1 MVLASI
7 VQFLAD
13 IAVTQS
19 ASVADVAAQTAP
31 AVEELSLWNM
41 ALKGGWIMIFLALF
55 SIAAV
60 YIIVERAFAITKA
73 AKEDM
78 NFMNEVKNFVAQGK
92 IEEAHIRCQS
102 TDSPVARMIDKG
114 ISRIGKPLADV
125 REAIEN
131 VGKLEVANL
140 EKGLPMLATI
150 SSVGPMIGFLGTVL
164 GMITAFYDMANA
176 GGNFS
181 IAMLSNGI
189 YTAMV
194 TTVAGLIVGVIAMLG
209 YNILVAEIGKVVNK
223 LELRTTEF
231 MDLLNEP
238 IA

>member
-1 MVLASI
+1 MLASI
-7 VQFLAD
+7 CTILAD
-13 IAVTQS
+13 VTVGS
-19 ASVADVAAQTAP
+19 TPAVADAVAEDLT
-31 AVEELSLWNM
+31 LWNM
-41 ALKGGWIMIFLALF
+41 ALKGGWIMIFLLLF

-60 YIIVERAFAITKA
+60 YIIIERALAIRKA
-73 AKEDM
+73 AKEDSS
-78 NFMNEVKNFVAQGK
+78 FMNEVKNFVKQGK

-102 TDSPVARMIDKG
+102 TDSPIARMIDKG
-114 ISRIGKPLADV
+114 LSRLNKDMRDT

-150 SSVGPMIGFLGTVL
+150 SSVGPMVGFLGTVL

-209 YNILVAEIGKVVNK
+209 YNILTAEIGKVVNMM
-223 LELRTTEF
+223 ELRTTEF

-238 IA
+238 A

>member
-1 MVLASI
+1 MLASI
-7 VQFLAD
+7 CTILAD
-13 IAVTQS
+13 VTVGNTP
-19 ASVADVAAQTAP
+19 AVADAVAEDLT
-31 AVEELSLWNM
+31 LWNM
-41 ALKGGWIMIFLALF
+41 ALKGGWIMIFLLLF

-60 YIIVERAFAITKA
+60 YIIIERALAIRKA
-73 AKEDM
+73 AKEDSS
-78 NFMNEVKNFVAQGK
+78 FMNEVKNFVKQGK

-102 TDSPVARMIDKG
+102 TDSPIARMIDKG
-114 ISRIGKPLADV
+114 LSRLNKDMRDT

-150 SSVGPMIGFLGTVL
+150 SSVGPMVGFLGTVL

-209 YNILVAEIGKVVNK
+209 YNILTAEIGKVVNMM
-223 LELRTTEF
+223 ELRTTEF

-238 IA
+238 A

>member
-1 MVLASI
+1 MLASI
-7 VQFLAD
+7 CTILAD
-13 IAVTQS
+13 VTVGASSAV
-19 ASVADVAAQTAP
+19 AEATA
-31 AVEELSLWNM
+31 EDLTLWNM
-41 ALKGGWIMIFLALF
+41 AVKGGWIMIFLLLF
-55 SIAAV
+55 SITAV
-60 YIIVERAFAITKA
+60 YIIIERALAIRKA
-73 AKEDM
+73 AKEDAS
-78 NFMNEVKNFVAQGK
+78 FMNEVKNFVKQGE
-92 IEEAHIRCQS
+92 IEKAHIRCQS
-102 TDSPVARMIDKG
+102 TDSPIARMIDKG
-114 ISRIGKPLADV
+114 LSRLNKDMRDT

-150 SSVGPMIGFLGTVL
+150 SSVGPMVGFLGTVL

-209 YNILVAEIGKVVNK
+209 YNILTAEIGKVVNMM
-223 LELRTTEF
+223 ELRTTEF

-238 IA
+238 A

>member
-13 IAVTQS
+13 IAVTQT
-19 ASVADVAAQTAP
+19 ADVAAQAAP
-31 AVEELSLWNM
+31 VADELTFWNM
-41 ALKGGWIMIFLALF
+41 AVKGGWIMIFLALF
-55 SIAAV
+55 SIVAV

-78 NFMNEVKNFVAQGK
+78 NFMNEVKTFVAQGK
-92 IEEAHIRCQS
+92 IEEAHIRCQG

-238 IA
+238 VA